1 MIDTNDSEFLSRIE
15 DKALLSKV
23 CTAEEAAAMINPG
36 DALGISGFTP
46 CGYPKITFKKLAERM
61 KKTPFQVDIWSG
73 ASTGAEIDTGLV
85 EVNGMRNRMPYQTN
99 PTLRKAINAGE
110 VNYFD
115 LHLSHAAQ
123 QIREGFF
130 NDQCGPDFAIIEVCK
145 ITKDGNLV
153 PTTAI
158 GNSPVYATTAKKIIV
173 EVNTTQPLGLE
184 GMADIYQVANP
195 PFRKPIPICA
205 AGDRIGTP
213 YIEIDPSKIVAI
225 VPCDL
230 PDVTRTL
237 APLDDDAE
245 KMGNNLVEFLTNE
258 VKHGRLP
265 ENLLPL
271 QSGVGNVANAVI
283 HGLVDSNFKNL
294 SVYTEVI
301 QDGMFDLI
309 DKDKID
315 MISGTSLSPS
325 PDGLKRFYKNIDT
338 YRKKIILRPEEISN
352 NAEVVRRIGVIGMNT
367 ALEMDI
373 YGHVNS
379 SMIMGTKLMN
389 GIGGSGDFA
398 RNAALSCFFCHS
410 ITKHGDISAIVPM
423 CSHVDHTEHDTHVF
437 ISEQGIADVRGLS
450 PKERA
455 KVIINNV
462 AHPDYR
468 DALMDY
474 YKRACAACTNSQTPH
489 ILKEA
494 FSFHQRLLD
503 TGSMKIK

>member
-15 DKALLSKV
+15 DKSLLSKV
-23 CTAEEAAAMINPG
+23 CSAEAAAAMINPG

-46 CGYPKITFKKLAERM
+46 CGYPKITIKKLAERI
-61 KKTPFQVDIWSG
+61 KKEHFQVDIWTG
-73 ASTGAEIDTGLV
+73 ASTGAEIDKDLV
-85 EVNGMRNRMPYQTN
+85 EIDGVRNRMPYQTN
-99 PTLRKAINAGE
+99 AILRKAINAGQ

-115 LHLSHAAQ
+115 LHLSHVAQ

-130 NDQCGPDFAIIEVCK
+130 DKMPDVALIEVCK
-145 ITKDGNLV
+145 ITKEGHLV

-158 GNSPVYATTAKKIIV
+158 GNSPVFAQTAKKIIV
-173 EVNTTQPLGLE
+173 EVNTTQPEELE
-184 GMADIYQVANP
+184 GMADIYGLPNP
-195 PFRKPIPICA
+195 PHRQPIPITS
-205 AGDRIGTP
+205 AGDRIGKP
-213 YIEIDPSKIVAI
+213 YIEVDPDKIVAV
-225 VPCDL
+225 VPCDM

-237 APLDDDAE
+237 APLDGDAE
-245 KMGNNLVEFLTNE
+245 AMGNNLVEFLTNE
-258 VKHGRLP
+258 VKQGRLP

-283 HGLVDSNFKNL
+283 HGLVESNFKNL

-309 DKDKID
+309 DRDKID

-325 PDGLKRFYKNIDT
+325 PEGLKRFYNNISE
-338 YRKKIILRPEEISN
+338 YRKKIILRPQEISN
-352 NAEVVRRIGVIGMNT
+352 NAEVIRRIGVIGMNT

-379 SMIMGTKLMN
+379 THIMGTKMMN

-410 ITKHGDISAIVPM
+410 TTKHGDISAIVPM

-474 YKRACAACTNSQTPH
+474 YERACAACAESQTPH

-494 FSFHQRLLD
+494 FSFHVRLQE
-503 TGSMKIK
+503 TGSMKIKK